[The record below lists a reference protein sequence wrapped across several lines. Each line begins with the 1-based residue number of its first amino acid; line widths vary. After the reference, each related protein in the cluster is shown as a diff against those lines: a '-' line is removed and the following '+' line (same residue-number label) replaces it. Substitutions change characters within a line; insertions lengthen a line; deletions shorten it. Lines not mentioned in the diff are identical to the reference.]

1 MKRFALVL
9 AAAAFLAPA
18 ADSARYAVGARS
30 VADLPAL
37 RSALGTGTE
46 SLAPLPALIVER
58 AAPPRLADLPGATY
72 VERLGSR
79 RLAFV
84 PTDSLVQRQW
94 HLPANRAFDFWE
106 TPPLLPPV
114 RVAVI
119 DSGIDGEHP
128 ELVDKIVGA
137 KSFVGGSARVDRAGH
152 GTFVAGLIAAGIDDV
167 GIAGMA
173 PSAELLVA
181 KVVNDDD
188 LIDVEAEV
196 KAIKWAVANGAGVIN
211 MSLGGLR
218 DPRDP
223 GRDAYSA
230 LEAAAIGWAH
240 GKGVV
245 IVAAVGNSTDDPP
258 RAWPFASYPAALP
271 HVLGVS
277 ALTRDGSV
285 PTFSHRDRIYN
296 DISAPGHGIVS
307 TLPLALTVESKE
319 CPDQGYSSCG
329 PEDFRKGQGTSFA
342 APQVSAA
349 AAVLL
354 AVRPKL
360 RPEQVTALLTQSA
373 QDVNPATGCRICPF
387 RRDALSGWG
396 RLDVTA
402 ALRGLSGELPP
413 RDRFEPNDDAGD
425 DAAPLWG
432 TVKRFEATLDF
443 WDDQNDVYAIRLRR
457 GQPVYASVRGPAGTD
472 TNLILWLPGTRHVDD
487 LASTVPGRSAVR
499 SARGEGEALVPGT
512 DDGYLL
518 RPGQARLARR
528 GEVQARDRQ
537 GLEGLAKERLSCR
550 AALLA
555 QAASVAPIATAIG
568 APCVLPRNEHRTPAT
583 SAIPPNPPS
592 SAYWFSSSSSSG
604 TSRSCRAGLPT
615 MTARGGTSFVTTAPA
630 PMNASAPI
638 SIAGQRIAPPP
649 MRAPRRIVGPLT
661 LPNRCSVRPIQL
673 SFVVTTQGA
682 MKTCSSSV
690 E

>member
-1 MKRFALVL
+1 MSRFALVL
-9 AAAAFLAPA
+9 AVAAFFAPA
-18 ADSARYAVGARS
+18 ADGARYAVGARS
-30 VADLPAL
+30 AADLPAL
-37 RSALGTGTE
+37 SRALGAGVE
-46 SLAPLPALIVER
+46 SLAPLPAVVVER
-58 AAPPRLADLPGATY
+58 NAPPRLSELPGATY

-84 PTDSLVQRQW
+84 PTDPLIERQW
-94 HLPANRAFDFWE
+94 YLAANRAFDFWDE
-106 TPPLLPPV
+106 LPLLPAV

-128 ELVDKIVGA
+128 ELADRIVGA
-137 KSFVGGSARVDRAGH
+137 KSFVGGSAKVDRAGH

-181 KVVNDDD
+181 KVVNEDD

-196 KAIKWAVANGAGVIN
+196 KAIRWAVRNGAQVIN

-240 GKGVV
+240 GKGAVL
-245 IVAAVGNSTDDPP
+245 VAAVGNNTDVPP

-277 ALTRDGSV
+277 ALTREGSV

-296 DISAPGHGIVS
+296 DISAPGNGIVS
-307 TLPLALTVESKE
+307 TLPLALTAEHD
-319 CPDQGYSSCG
+319 CLDQGYSSCG

-354 AVRPKL
+354 AVRPQL

-396 RLDVTA
+396 RLDVNA
-402 ALRGLSGELPP
+402 ALRGLSGQLPP
-413 RDRFEPNDDAGD
+413 KDRYESNDDAGK

-432 TVKRFEATLDF
+432 MNKRIEATLDF

-457 GQPVYASVRGPAGTD
+457 GQPVYVGLRGPPGTD
-472 TNLILWLPGTRHVDD
+472 ANLILWRPGTRHVDD
-487 LASTVPGRSAVR
+487 LGSLGLV
-499 SARGEGEALVPGT
+499 ARQAA
-512 DDGYLL
+512 
-518 RPGQARLARR
+518 RPGPREWLSYRATRTGTYYVQVKLGSRGAGRYKLA
-528 GEVQARDRQ
+528 
-537 GLEGLAKERLSCR
+537 
-550 AALLA
+550 
-555 QAASVAPIATAIG
+555 
-568 APCVLPRNEHRTPAT
+568 
-583 SAIPPNPPS
+583 
-592 SAYWFSSSSSSG
+592 
-604 TSRSCRAGLPT
+604 
-615 MTARGGTSFVTTAPA
+615 
-630 PMNASAPI
+630 
-638 SIAGQRIAPPP
+638 
-649 MRAPRRIVGPLT
+649 IVKG
-661 LPNRCSVRPIQL
+661 
-673 SFVVTTQGA
+673 
-682 MKTCSSSV
+682 
-690 E
+690 